1 MKEGKEGKSLT
12 QEDIDAFV
20 CPACKA
26 TECEVEEAVVPI
38 LAKNKTGLNM
48 AVDILRCTECG
59 GVEVWAK
66 MKDGK
71 VVEVERERQL
81 TFSAFQEITKTT
93 AIYLESCK
101 RANLPPW
108 TYSLLGLAD
117 EAGEVLGKVKKM
129 IRDNDGVLTPEIR
142 ESIKD
147 ELGDVQYYLARV
159 AADFDIPLS
168 DVAVRNIEKLA
179 DRKER
184 GVLEGSG
191 DNR

>member
-1 MKEGKEGKSLT
+1 MSSFEGKVIEDVLEALDKRIRDYPIYHAEDEGVRQGMKEAKRIVVGIVNRTRIVKPE
-12 QEDIDAFV
+12 
-20 CPACKA
+20 
-26 TECEVEEAVVPI
+26 EVDVSHLVPP
-38 LAKNKTGLNM
+38 
-48 AVDILRCTECG
+48 E
-59 GVEVWAK
+59 
-66 MKDGK
+66 
-71 VVEVERERQL
+71 L

-101 RANLPPW
+101 RAGLPPW
-108 TYSLLGLAD
+108 TYSLMGLAD

-129 IRDNDGVLTPEIR
+129 IRDNNGVLTPEIR

-147 ELGDVQYYLARV
+147 ELGDVQYYVARV
-159 AADFDIPLS
+159 ADDFDIPLS